1 MKTSAMR
8 NWLSDFVWSINR
20 PLYIVPSVILV
31 MLLVLWHLDTTSKN
45 ELRAELMASCDIM
58 KRSADVT
65 ERTKAAARVLARTR
79 AVPVWNYDAETR
91 TCIDGAASL
100 SVSQ

>member
-8 NWLSDFVWSINR
+8 NWLSDFVWSVNR
-20 PLYIVPSVILV
+20 PLYIVPSVIL
-31 MLLVLWHLDTTSKN
+31 MLIAFVWHLDTTNGK

-65 ERTKAAARVLARTR
+65 ARTQAAARVLARTR
-79 AVPVWNYDAETR
+79 AVPVWKYDAETR